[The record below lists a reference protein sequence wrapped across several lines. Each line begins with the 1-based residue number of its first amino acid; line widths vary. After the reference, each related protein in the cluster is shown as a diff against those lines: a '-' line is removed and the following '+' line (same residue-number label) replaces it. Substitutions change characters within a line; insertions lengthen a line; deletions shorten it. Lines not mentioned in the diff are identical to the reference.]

1 MWKRTDL
8 RKVSSYWAINKGDV
22 SQELHPTVFKTWH
35 ITDMVSNTYITAIS
49 PVHDNKNSVKHI
61 YEQENI

>member
-35 ITDMVSNTYITAIS
+35 ITERVVFFSTAIS